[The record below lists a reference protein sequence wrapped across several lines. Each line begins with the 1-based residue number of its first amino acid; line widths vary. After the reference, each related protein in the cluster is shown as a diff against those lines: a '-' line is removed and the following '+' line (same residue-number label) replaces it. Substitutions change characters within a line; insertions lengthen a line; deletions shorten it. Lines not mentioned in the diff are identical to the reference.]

1 MTSSRGFLLAVSLAF
16 FLGLWSSPSLA
27 ESGPSPTNT
36 TSSSD
41 LPDDGW
47 RYGTYYLYPL
57 TRHMGESEA
66 SKPWSYGML
75 PFTVVLDT
83 VQLPFG
89 ALAGLFGD

>member
-1 MTSSRGFLLAVSLAF
+1 MTSSRGFLLALSLAF
-16 FLGLWSSPSLA
+16 LLGLWSSAALA
-27 ESGPSPTNT
+27 ESGPSPTGM
-36 TSSSD
+36 SGSSD

-47 RYGTYYLYPL
+47 HYGTYYLYPL
-57 TRHMGESEA
+57 TRHLGESEI

-89 ALAGLFGD
+89 AIAGLFGD